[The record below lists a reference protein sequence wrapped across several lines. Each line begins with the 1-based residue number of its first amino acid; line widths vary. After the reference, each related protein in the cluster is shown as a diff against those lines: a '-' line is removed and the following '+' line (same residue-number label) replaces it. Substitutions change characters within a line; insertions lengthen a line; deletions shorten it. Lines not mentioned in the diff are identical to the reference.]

1 MPVGRWRRR
10 MGAVRSPSAPPSS
23 RIRAGHG
30 WRSGSVTMGP
40 DRPGAPAS
48 DLRPVLHHQAVG
60 KTDRPGADH
69 QPPHRHGAW
78 RHPDL
83 RERRGAGCDLHR
95 SPADTRWPIER
106 VTARRRVMSTILV
119 VDDERLICDL
129 LRSVLAGHGHEVL
142 MAMNGREGLELFKK
156 HRPRFTLLD
165 LRMPEMNGIE
175 VLKQIRAIDPQA
187 AVLILTAWGSDALE
201 QQARQLGVV
210 DFLSKG
216 LSLDV
221 LVDAMERTL
230 QQTAQAASPAQA
242 AAPGG
247 APQAAPVAA
256 GDGDF
261 ILVVDDE
268 PQIRDLLK
276 RFLSLRGYKVRVASD
291 GQQALT
297 MLEQEAPQLIVLD
310 VYMPGINGVE
320 VLRQLRRRKFTGGV
334 ILLTGSQDDK
344 LLQEALDLGSVDVM
358 GKPVDLE
365 RLALAIQVGC
375 ILTEQQGLGSWST

>member
-1 MPVGRWRRR
+1 
-10 MGAVRSPSAPPSS
+10 
-23 RIRAGHG
+23 
-30 WRSGSVTMGP
+30 
-40 DRPGAPAS
+40 
-48 DLRPVLHHQAVG
+48 
-60 KTDRPGADH
+60 
-69 QPPHRHGAW
+69 
-78 RHPDL
+78 
-83 RERRGAGCDLHR
+83 
-95 SPADTRWPIER
+95 
-106 VTARRRVMSTILV
+106 MSTILV

-221 LVDAMERTL
+221 LVAAMERTL

-247 APQAAPVAA
+247 APRTAPVAA

-276 RFLSLRGYKVRVASD
+276 RFLALRGYKVRVASD

-297 MLEQEAPQLIVLD
+297 MVEQEAPQLIVLD

-375 ILTEQQGLGSWST
+375 ILTEQQGRGSWSA

>member
-1 MPVGRWRRR
+1 
-10 MGAVRSPSAPPSS
+10 
-23 RIRAGHG
+23 
-30 WRSGSVTMGP
+30 
-40 DRPGAPAS
+40 
-48 DLRPVLHHQAVG
+48 
-60 KTDRPGADH
+60 
-69 QPPHRHGAW
+69 
-78 RHPDL
+78 
-83 RERRGAGCDLHR
+83 
-95 SPADTRWPIER
+95 
-106 VTARRRVMSTILV
+106 MSTILV

-175 VLKQIRAIDPQA
+175 VLKQIRVIDPQA

-247 APQAAPVAA
+247 APRAAPVAA

-276 RFLSLRGYKVRVASD
+276 RFLTLRGYKVRVASD

-297 MLEQEAPQLIVLD
+297 MVEQEAPQLIVLD

>member
-1 MPVGRWRRR
+1 
-10 MGAVRSPSAPPSS
+10 
-23 RIRAGHG
+23 
-30 WRSGSVTMGP
+30 
-40 DRPGAPAS
+40 
-48 DLRPVLHHQAVG
+48 
-60 KTDRPGADH
+60 
-69 QPPHRHGAW
+69 
-78 RHPDL
+78 
-83 RERRGAGCDLHR
+83 
-95 SPADTRWPIER
+95 
-106 VTARRRVMSTILV
+106 
-119 VDDERLICDL
+119 
-129 LRSVLAGHGHEVL
+129 
-142 MAMNGREGLELFKK
+142 
-156 HRPRFTLLD
+156 
-165 LRMPEMNGIE
+165 
-175 VLKQIRAIDPQA
+175 
-187 AVLILTAWGSDALE
+187 
-201 QQARQLGVV
+201 
-210 DFLSKG
+210 
-216 LSLDV
+216 
-221 LVDAMERTL
+221 MERTL

-247 APQAAPVAA
+247 APRAAPVAA

-276 RFLSLRGYKVRVASD
+276 RFLTLRGYKVRVASD

-297 MLEQEAPQLIVLD
+297 MVEQEAPQLIVLD

>member
-1 MPVGRWRRR
+1 
-10 MGAVRSPSAPPSS
+10 
-23 RIRAGHG
+23 
-30 WRSGSVTMGP
+30 
-40 DRPGAPAS
+40 
-48 DLRPVLHHQAVG
+48 
-60 KTDRPGADH
+60 
-69 QPPHRHGAW
+69 
-78 RHPDL
+78 
-83 RERRGAGCDLHR
+83 
-95 SPADTRWPIER
+95 
-106 VTARRRVMSTILV
+106 MSTILV

-230 QQTAQAASPAQA
+230 QQSAQAAASAQA
-242 AAPGG
+242 TAPGG

-276 RFLSLRGYKVRVASD
+276 RFLTLRGYKVRVASD

-297 MLEQEAPQLIVLD
+297 MVEQEAPQLIVLD

-320 VLRQLRRRKFTGGV
+320 VLRQLRRKKFTGGV

>member
-1 MPVGRWRRR
+1 
-10 MGAVRSPSAPPSS
+10 
-23 RIRAGHG
+23 
-30 WRSGSVTMGP
+30 
-40 DRPGAPAS
+40 
-48 DLRPVLHHQAVG
+48 
-60 KTDRPGADH
+60 
-69 QPPHRHGAW
+69 
-78 RHPDL
+78 
-83 RERRGAGCDLHR
+83 
-95 SPADTRWPIER
+95 
-106 VTARRRVMSTILV
+106 MSTILV

-201 QQARQLGVV
+201 KQARQLGVV

-230 QQTAQAASPAQA
+230 QQSAQAASPAQA
-242 AAPGG
+242 AAPVG
-247 APQAAPVAA
+247 APQAAPVAT
-256 GDGDF
+256 GDEDF

-276 RFLSLRGYKVRVASD
+276 RFLTLRGYKVRVASD

-297 MLEQEAPQLIVLD
+297 MVEQQAPQLIVLD

>member
-1 MPVGRWRRR
+1 
-10 MGAVRSPSAPPSS
+10 
-23 RIRAGHG
+23 
-30 WRSGSVTMGP
+30 
-40 DRPGAPAS
+40 
-48 DLRPVLHHQAVG
+48 
-60 KTDRPGADH
+60 
-69 QPPHRHGAW
+69 
-78 RHPDL
+78 
-83 RERRGAGCDLHR
+83 
-95 SPADTRWPIER
+95 
-106 VTARRRVMSTILV
+106 MSTILV

-230 QQTAQAASPAQA
+230 QQSAHAASPAQA
-242 AAPGG
+242 AAPAG
-247 APQAAPVAA
+247 APPPAPVAA

-297 MLEQEAPQLIVLD
+297 MVEQQAPQLIVLD

>member
-1 MPVGRWRRR
+1 
-10 MGAVRSPSAPPSS
+10 
-23 RIRAGHG
+23 
-30 WRSGSVTMGP
+30 
-40 DRPGAPAS
+40 
-48 DLRPVLHHQAVG
+48 
-60 KTDRPGADH
+60 
-69 QPPHRHGAW
+69 
-78 RHPDL
+78 
-83 RERRGAGCDLHR
+83 
-95 SPADTRWPIER
+95 
-106 VTARRRVMSTILV
+106 MSTILV

-247 APQAAPVAA
+247 APRAAPVAA

-297 MLEQEAPQLIVLD
+297 MVEQEAPQLIVLD

>member
-1 MPVGRWRRR
+1 
-10 MGAVRSPSAPPSS
+10 
-23 RIRAGHG
+23 
-30 WRSGSVTMGP
+30 
-40 DRPGAPAS
+40 
-48 DLRPVLHHQAVG
+48 
-60 KTDRPGADH
+60 
-69 QPPHRHGAW
+69 
-78 RHPDL
+78 
-83 RERRGAGCDLHR
+83 
-95 SPADTRWPIER
+95 
-106 VTARRRVMSTILV
+106 MSTILV
-119 VDDERLICDL
+119 VDDERLMCDL
-129 LRSVLAGHGHEVL
+129 LGSVLARHGHEVL
-142 MAMNGREGLELFKK
+142 TALNGRDGLELFKT

-187 AVLILTAWGSDALE
+187 AVMILTAWGSDALE

-210 DFLSKG
+210 DFLSKR

-221 LVDAMERTL
+221 LVEAMERTL
-230 QQTAQAASPAQA
+230 QQSAQAASPAQA
-242 AAPGG
+242 AAPAE
-247 APQAAPVAA
+247 APQAALAA
-256 GDGDF
+256 ADDGDF

-276 RFLSLRGYKVRVASD
+276 RFLSLRGYKVRVAAD

-297 MLEQEAPQLIVLD
+297 MVEQEAPQLIVLD

-320 VLRQLRRRKFTGGV
+320 VLRRLRGRKFTGGV

-375 ILTEQQGLGSWST
+375 ILTEQQGSGSLRM

>member
-1 MPVGRWRRR
+1 
-10 MGAVRSPSAPPSS
+10 
-23 RIRAGHG
+23 
-30 WRSGSVTMGP
+30 
-40 DRPGAPAS
+40 
-48 DLRPVLHHQAVG
+48 
-60 KTDRPGADH
+60 
-69 QPPHRHGAW
+69 
-78 RHPDL
+78 
-83 RERRGAGCDLHR
+83 
-95 SPADTRWPIER
+95 
-106 VTARRRVMSTILV
+106 MSTILV

-247 APQAAPVAA
+247 APRTAPVAA

-276 RFLSLRGYKVRVASD
+276 RFLALRGYKVRVASD

-297 MLEQEAPQLIVLD
+297 MVEQEAPQLIVLD

>member
-1 MPVGRWRRR
+1 MP
-10 MGAVRSPSAPPSS
+10 
-23 RIRAGHG
+23 
-30 WRSGSVTMGP
+30 
-40 DRPGAPAS
+40 
-48 DLRPVLHHQAVG
+48 
-60 KTDRPGADH
+60 
-69 QPPHRHGAW
+69 
-78 RHPDL
+78 
-83 RERRGAGCDLHR
+83 
-95 SPADTRWPIER
+95 
-106 VTARRRVMSTILV
+106 TILV
-119 VDDERLICDL
+119 VDDEKLMCDL
-129 LRSVLAGHGHEVL
+129 LRAVLVRHGHEVL
-142 MAMNGREGLELFKK
+142 TASNGREGFELFKK

-210 DFLSKG
+210 DFLSKR

-221 LVDAMERTL
+221 LVEAMDRSL
-230 QQTAQAASPAQA
+230 QLSAQASSPAQA
-242 AAPGG
+242 VAP
-247 APQAAPVAA
+247 PEELQATPAAA
-256 GDGDF
+256 GDRDF

-268 PQIRDLLK
+268 QQIRDLLK

-297 MLEQEAPQLIVLD
+297 MVEQEAPQLIVLD

-320 VLRQLRRRKFTGGV
+320 VLRRLRGRKFAGGV
-334 ILLTGSQDDK
+334 ILLTASQDDK

-365 RLALAIQVGC
+365 RLALAIQVGY
-375 ILTEQQGLGSWST
+375 ILTEQQGRGSWSA

>member
-1 MPVGRWRRR
+1 MP
-10 MGAVRSPSAPPSS
+10 
-23 RIRAGHG
+23 
-30 WRSGSVTMGP
+30 
-40 DRPGAPAS
+40 
-48 DLRPVLHHQAVG
+48 
-60 KTDRPGADH
+60 
-69 QPPHRHGAW
+69 
-78 RHPDL
+78 
-83 RERRGAGCDLHR
+83 
-95 SPADTRWPIER
+95 
-106 VTARRRVMSTILV
+106 TILV
-119 VDDERLICDL
+119 VDDEKLMCDL
-129 LRSVLAGHGHEVL
+129 LRAVLVRHGHEVL
-142 MAMNGREGLELFKK
+142 TASNGREGFELFKK

-247 APQAAPVAA
+247 APRAAPVAA

-276 RFLSLRGYKVRVASD
+276 RFLTLRGYKVRVASD

-297 MLEQEAPQLIVLD
+297 MVEQEAPQLIVLD